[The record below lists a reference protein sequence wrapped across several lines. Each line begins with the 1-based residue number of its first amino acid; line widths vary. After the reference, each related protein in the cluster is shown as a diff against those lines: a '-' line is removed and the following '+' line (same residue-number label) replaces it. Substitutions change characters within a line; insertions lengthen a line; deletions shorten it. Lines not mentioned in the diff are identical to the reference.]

1 MTREHMIWLETAKI
15 QTKPIKLITIY
26 TASYENKEVHVYS
39 IDSEIC
45 ISWSIDGR
53 LIEKPRFP
61 KESVDEIYKFMESLH
76 YKYICE
82 NLIYKILHTVEKHL
96 SYLEDEENP
105 IGQLKNIEIVG
116 EIKIE

>member
-1 MTREHMIWLETAKI
+1 MIKEHEIRLKTVKI
-15 QTKPIKLITIY
+15 ESKPITIY
-26 TASYENKEVHVYS
+26 TATHENKEVCVYS

-45 ISWSIDGR
+45 INWYIGGR

-82 NLIYKILHTVEKHL
+82 NLMYKILHTVEKYL
-96 SYLEDEENP
+96 PYLEDGENP
-105 IGQLKNIEIVG
+105 ISSLKNIEILG
-116 EIKIE
+116 EIKLE